1 MNNKDHIDYHLN
13 DKTGVDK
20 NIGIVKALWNNHITT
35 KLYSSCHK
43 TLIKYGVNTQ
53 NIYTLEVPGSFELI
67 YGGKQ
72 IMKNTKLDAVILIG
86 SIIKGET
93 PHFDFISQASTNA
106 IMDLS
111 IQSKKPIGNGIIT
124 CLNKKQAL
132 ARKKKGAEAAN
143 AVISVLLQK

>member
-1 MNNKDHIDYHLN
+1 MKKILIINANYY
-13 DKTGVDK
+13 K
-20 NIGIVKALWNNHITT
+20 NISHGLVVSAKKKILNKY
-35 KLYSSCHK
+35 K
-43 TLIKYGVNTQ
+43 IKIIN
-53 NIYTLEVPGSFELI
+53 VPGVFEI
-67 YGGKQ
+67 PVT
-72 IMKNTKLDAVILIG
+72 ISKNLKRYDAFIALGCV
-86 SIIKGET
+86 IKGET